1 MIKGYLRKENSAG
14 KWQKRW
20 FEVVGRFFVY
30 YKRADSPSMLCAM
43 DLWKAHTP
51 ESACHP
57 RLALPTHA
65 HTPTRPQFALVRVWT
80 ALGLPRMSS
89 ASGGT
94 ASAYSAPTTLR
105 RLCAGSTY
113 CAPHRQPTPP
123 LQPCEVTRWLLQLP
137 PAGQRTP
144 HQAGVAAAPSSDS

>member
-51 ESACHP
+51 ESEFSAET
-57 RLALPTHA
+57 TH
-65 HTPTRPQFALVRVWT
+65 TSCSPLSC
-80 ALGLPRMSS
+80 LPRHVCS
-89 ASGGT
+89 
-94 ASAYSAPTTLR
+94 
-105 RLCAGSTY
+105 
-113 CAPHRQPTPP
+113 
-123 LQPCEVTRWLLQLP
+123 
-137 PAGQRTP
+137 P
-144 HQAGVAAAPSSDS
+144 HQGRHGRFPGRHQRVQHSLGSLPFVSS